1 MEGFLEFFKITGP
14 WAAGL
19 LGFWIVLNIIGEI
32 CEKKNKIVPEFMKIV
47 THIKRKNEEKL
58 KRKTL
63 LVDVKTLLEDVN
75 KHYNNDNIERRN
87 AWMKKVDE
95 NIQDYQQTAEEVAK
109 MKLSLDYN
117 SELTNKLYLS
127 STRNRILDFAELA
140 AKEDTPL
147 LRESFTR
154 IFKDYEEYEAF
165 LKLHN
170 MKNGEVEAAHKIIV
184 EEYERRLRS
193 QSFIEDQRWKRD

>member
-1 MEGFLEFFKITGP
+1 MQEFLEFFKITGP
-14 WAAGL
+14 WAVGL

-63 LVDVKTLLEDVN
+63 LVEVKTLLDDVN
-75 KHYNNDNIERRN
+75 KHYNKDNIERRN
-87 AWMKKVDE
+87 AWMKKVDDSIE
-95 NIQDYQQTAEEVAK
+95 DYQHTAEEVAK

-127 STRNRILDFAELA
+127 STRNRILDFASLA
-140 AKEDTPL
+140 SNEDTPL

-154 IFKDYEEYEAF
+154 IFKDYEEYESF

-170 MKNGEVEAAHKIIV
+170 LKNGEVEAAYKIIV

-193 QSFIEDQRWKRD
+193 QAFIEDQRWRKD

>member
-1 MEGFLEFFKITGP
+1 MKI
-14 WAAGL
+14 
-19 LGFWIVLNIIGEI
+19 INHIK
-32 CEKKNKIVPEFMKIV
+32 KKNK
-47 THIKRKNEEKL
+47 EKL
-58 KRKTL
+58 KQKTL

-75 KHYNNDNIERRN
+75 KHYSNDNIERRN

-95 NIQDYQQTAEEVAK
+95 NIQDYQHTADEVAK

-117 SELTNKLYLS
+117 SELTNRLYLS

-170 MKNGEVEAAHKIIV
+170 MKNGEVEAAYKIIV

>member
-1 MEGFLEFFKITGP
+1 MERFLEFFRITGP

-19 LGFWIVLNIIGEI
+19 LGFWIILNIIGEI
-32 CEKKNKIVPEFMKIV
+32 CEKKNKIVPEFMKII
-47 THIKRKNEEKL
+47 THIKKKNEEKL

-63 LVDVKTLLEDVN
+63 LVEVRSLLEDVN
-75 KHYNNDNIERRN
+75 KHYNKDNIERRD
-87 AWMKKVDE
+87 AWMKKVDDSIE
-95 NIQDYQQTAEEVAK
+95 DCQKTAEEVAK
-109 MKLSLDYN
+109 MKLSLNYN

-165 LKLHN
+165 LKQHN
-170 MKNGEVEAAHKIIV
+170 MKNGEVEAAYKIIV

-193 QSFIEDQRWKRD
+193 QSFIEEQRWKRD